1 MTIDTDAFYQAS
13 REANYVKVADIARNI
28 AWTTPTKWGDLQIT
42 INLSKPE
49 KDPRAI
55 AAAAKEG
62 PSEKPDYVD
71 PATGRV
77 RPCPLC
83 VTEGDVECGYA
94 KRLDLA
100 GDPWG
105 LWYSPYAYYN
115 EHCIAM
121 SWEHRPMHID
131 RAAFESLF
139 DVVDALPQYFFGS
152 NADLPIVGGSI
163 LSHDHYQGGRHTFP
177 MEVAPI
183 SETFELPG
191 YPDIEAG
198 IVKWPL
204 SVIRLRSSSR
214 SSITDAAS
222 HILEKWVTYNDYSVG
237 IDSGFDSNGLTELAK
252 GEGAPRAVPQQARR
266 KIEHHPWDDVQ
277 FGGLAR
283 EDCLSTGAPSPSA
296 SGQVKKIHNTI
307 TPIVRM
313 KDGQYEMD
321 LALRCNITSDEHPL
335 GVFHPHAELHH
346 VKKENIGL
354 IEVMGMAIL
363 PPRLQRVMEER
374 GMSRDDV
381 GETFAKVL
389 EHAGVFKWDDQ
400 GRAAFHRF
408 IEVL

>member
-1 MTIDTDAFYQAS
+1 MDTDAFYQAS

-28 AWTTPTKWGDLQIT
+28 AWTTPTEWGDMQIT

-55 AAAAKEG
+55 AAAAKAG
-62 PSEKPDYVD
+62 PSEKADYID
-71 PATGRV
+71 PATGRA

-83 VTEGDVECGYA
+83 VTEDDVACGYA
-94 KRLDLA
+94 KRLDLS
-100 GDPWG
+100 GDAWA

-121 SWEHRPMHID
+121 SWQHRPMHID
-131 RAAFESLF
+131 RAAFTSLL

-183 SETFELPG
+183 SEEFSLPAF
-191 YPDIEAG
+191 PDVKAG

-204 SVIRLRSSSR
+204 SVIRLRGDDR
-214 SSITDAAS
+214 AELVNAACATLDAW
-222 HILEKWVTYNDYSVG
+222 LEYDDPQVG
-237 IDSGFDSNGLTELAK
+237 IVSHT
-252 GEGAPRAVPQQARR
+252 GETR
-266 KIEHHPWDDVQ
+266 
-277 FGGLAR
+277 
-283 EDCLSTGAPSPSA
+283 
-296 SGQVKKIHNTI
+296 HNTI

-335 GVFHPHAELHH
+335 GVFHPHEELHH
-346 VKKENIGL
+346 IKKENIGL
-354 IEVMGMAIL
+354 IEVMGLAIL
-363 PPRLQRVMEER
+363 PPRVQQVMAEQCPLIVE
-374 GMSRDDV
+374 
-381 GETFAKVL
+381 FC
-389 EHAGVFKWDDQ
+389 
-400 GRAAFHRF
+400 
-408 IEVL
+408 